1 MNVYDL
7 LENMSETLS
16 RLYLCKNCNN
26 DVVNRDIDSAIMY
39 FERFLANNGCNVSYN
54 SVNYCLDDV
63 SIYESLLLSASDI
76 QMYNSLFTDNCLV
89 GAWWNICTAINELE
103 ISSDLI
109 KGYIRKRKLGN
120 QIIL

>member
-39 FERFLANNGCNVSYN
+39 FERFLANNGGNVSYN

-89 GAWWNICTAINELE
+89 GTWWNICTAINELE

-120 QIIL
+120 

>member
-54 SVNYCLDDV
+54 NVNYWLDDV
-63 SIYESLLLSASDI
+63 SLYESLLLSASDI

-89 GAWWNICTAINELE
+89 GTWWNICTAINELE

>member
-89 GAWWNICTAINELE
+89 GTWWNICTAINELE

-120 QIIL
+120 